1 MPGSAAK
8 VVISERQQAILQ
20 SLSRA
25 STVAKCL
32 VQRATLLL
40 LAFAG
45 LENRDIAAQV
55 NLERHQ
61 VGLWRRRWQAAF
73 PKFRTPYIGS
83 VSSVFPV
90 VFSTASS
97 DNRERFRELFFSFR
111 CV

>member
-32 VQRATLLL
+32 VQRATIVL

-45 LENRDIAAQV
+45 LDNRAIARQV
-55 NLERHQ
+55 GLERHQ
-61 VGLWRRRWQAAF
+61 IGLWRRRWQVAF
-73 PKFRTPYIGS
+73 PKLLRIECLETPAQLRHTIEKLLRDQPRPGCPGT
-83 VSSVFPV
+83 F
-90 VFSTASS
+90 TA
-97 DNRERFRELFFSFR
+97 EQ
-111 CV
+111 